1 MTDLKGKTAV
11 VTGGNGGIGLGL
23 AVGLAR
29 AGADVAIWARN
40 AEKSQAAV
48 DELLSHDVRAGAF
61 SCDVSDEAS
70 VVDATAATVAQFGK
84 IDTLVANAGIAAA
97 DSYLE
102 TSLEEWHRV
111 LRTNLDGTFLTTR
124 EVGRHMVERGE
135 GGAMIV
141 LSSTVSKYGAAGQAA
156 YAASKSGCASLG
168 RTLAVE
174 FARHRI
180 RCNVL
185 IPGWVATPMN
195 DHLREDERFVDVTTR
210 RTPVRRWASPDEF
223 HAVAA
228 FLGDPSLTF
237 HTGNE
242 VVVDGGYTIF

>member
-1 MTDLKGKTAV
+1 MTDLSGRVAV

-29 AGADVAIWARN
+29 AGADIAVWARN
-40 AEKSQAAV
+40 ADKSQAAI
-48 DELLSHDVRAGAF
+48 DEIRQQGVKAVAF
-61 SCDVSDEAS
+61 SCDVADEAS
-70 VVDATAATVAQFGK
+70 VLAATADTVAHFGK
-84 IDTLVANAGIAAA
+84 IDTLIANAGIAAA
-97 DSYLE
+97 GAYLD
-102 TSLEEWHRV
+102 TSLDDWHRV

-135 GGAMIV
+135 GGAMVI

-174 FARHRI
+174 FARHKI

-195 DHLREDERFVDVTTR
+195 EHLREDAKFVDVTTR
-210 RTPVRRWASPDEF
+210 RTPVRRWASPEEF
-223 HAVAA
+223 HSVAA
-228 FLGDPSLTF
+228 FLGDPDLTF

>member
-1 MTDLKGKTAV
+1 MTDLTGRVAV

-29 AGADVAIWARN
+29 AGADVAVWARN
-40 AEKSQAAV
+40 ADKSQAAV
-48 DELLSHDVRAGAF
+48 DELLAQGVRAAAF
-61 SCDVSDEAS
+61 SCDVADEAS
-70 VVDATAATVAQFGK
+70 VVAATADTVAHFGK

-97 DSYLE
+97 GAYLE
-102 TSLEEWHRV
+102 TGLDEWHRV

-168 RTLAVE
+168 RTIAVE
-174 FARHRI
+174 FARHKI

-195 DHLREDERFVDVTTR
+195 DHLREDAKFVDVTTR
-210 RTPVRRWASPDEF
+210 RTPVRRWATPEEF
-223 HAVAA
+223 HSVAA
-228 FLGDPSLTF
+228 FLGDPELTF

>member
-1 MTDLKGKTAV
+1 MIDLTGRVAV

-23 AVGLAR
+23 AEGLAT
-29 AGADVAIWARN
+29 AGADIAVWARN
-40 AEKSQAAV
+40 IERSAAAV
-48 DELLSHDVRAGAF
+48 ELLRERGVHAEAIACDIGDEDDVRRA
-61 SCDVSDEAS
+61 
-70 VVDATAATVAQFGK
+70 VDTTVGRLGK
-84 IDTLVANAGIAAA
+84 IDILVANAGIA
-97 DSYLE
+97 DEKPYLD
-102 TSLEEWHRV
+102 TSLAEWQNV
-111 LRTNLDGTFLTTR
+111 VRTNLDGTFLTTR

-141 LSSTVSKYGAAGQAA
+141 VSSTITRYGGAGQAA
-156 YAASKSGCASLG
+156 YAASKSGVSAIG

-174 FARHRI
+174 FARHKI
-180 RCNVL
+180 RCNIL

-195 DHLREDERFVDVTTR
+195 EHLRADERFVAATTK

-223 HAVAA
+223 HSVAA
-228 FLGDPSLTF
+228 FLADPALTF

>member
-1 MTDLKGKTAV
+1 MTDLSGRVAV

-29 AGADVAIWARN
+29 AGADVAVWARN
-40 AEKSQAAV
+40 ADKSQAAV
-48 DELLSHDVRAGAF
+48 DELREQGVRAAAF
-61 SCDVSDEAS
+61 SCDVADEAS
-70 VVDATAATVAQFGK
+70 VVAATADTVAHFGK

-97 DSYLE
+97 GKYLD
-102 TSLEEWHRV
+102 TSLDDWHRV
-111 LRTNLDGTFLTTR
+111 MRTNLDGTFLTTR

-135 GGAMIV
+135 GGAMVI

-174 FARHRI
+174 FARHWI

-195 DHLREDERFVDVTTR
+195 DHLREDAKFVDVTTR
-210 RTPVRRWASPDEF
+210 RTPVRRWATPEEF
-223 HAVAA
+223 HSVAA
-228 FLGDPSLTF
+228 FLGDPELTF

>member
-1 MTDLKGKTAV
+1 MTDLSGRVAV

-29 AGADVAIWARN
+29 AGADVAVWARN
-40 AEKSQAAV
+40 ADKSHAAV
-48 DELLSHDVRAGAF
+48 DELQEHGVRAAAF
-61 SCDVSDEAS
+61 SCDVADEKS
-70 VVDATAATVAQFGK
+70 VVAATAETVAHFGK

-97 DSYLE
+97 GGYLD
-102 TSLEEWHRV
+102 TSLDDWHRI

-124 EVGRHMVERGE
+124 EVGRHMIERGE
-135 GGAMIV
+135 GGAMTI

-174 FARHRI
+174 FARHKI

-195 DHLREDERFVDVTTR
+195 DHLREDAKFVDVTTR
-210 RTPVRRWASPDEF
+210 RTPVRRWAAPEEF
-223 HAVAA
+223 HSVAA
-228 FLGDPSLTF
+228 FLGDPDLTF